1 MLKFYLRELTD
12 LQIHQRNKFSSESLK
27 GPTGIALPRGGD
39 AYWFLVKNVISLC
52 LNSIVEL
59 YNSIASCSHP
69 TASVTKQYNLVPAKA
84 GK

>member
-39 AYWFLVKNVISLC
+39 AY
-52 LNSIVEL
+52 
-59 YNSIASCSHP
+59 
-69 TASVTKQYNLVPAKA
+69 
-84 GK
+84 